1 MMKKIIQVGN
11 TMPDTP
17 RFHNRTPGR
26 VYSSK
31 GLCPTLRNKGGM
43 ECHISS
49 RRTMKNKKMPIYI
62 GTYTKRGKPFNNQSA
77 VFDVNGICPT
87 ITDGQGGGRIPSII
101 LEDNDEEDN
110 TIGELFPRQTRS
122 NGSAFSTR
130 DITDSD
136 DESRILC
143 GDTSRGGGEMMVKD
157 NNGNHF
163 ALRSQNKQLIET
175 IQKNE
180 FKEGEPKVMD
190 LYNRRANEKVSP
202 TLDDPTHNDRRL
214 YDGLRIRR
222 LTPKEC
228 WRLMGF
234 SDEDFEKARA
244 VNSDTQLYK
253 QAGNS
258 IVVDVLV
265 AILRN
270 LLTGDREEQ
279 EIQRELW

>member
-1 MMKKIIQVGN
+1 MKKQLKIVGN
-11 TMPDTP
+11 ITSYSKE
-17 RFHNRTPGR
+17 NGR
-26 VYSSK
+26 V
-31 GLCPTLRNKGGM
+31 
-43 ECHISS
+43 
-49 RRTMKNKKMPIYI
+49 
-62 GTYTKRGKPFNNQSA
+62 
-77 VFDVNGICPT
+77 
-87 ITDGQGGGRIPSII
+87 
-101 LEDNDEEDN
+101 
-110 TIGELFPRQTRS
+110 
-122 NGSAFSTR
+122 FS
-130 DITDSD
+130 
-136 DESRILC
+136 DESLAPSLDCQAVHGHSPRIVVD
-143 GDTSRGGGEMMVKD
+143 GGGGEMMVKD